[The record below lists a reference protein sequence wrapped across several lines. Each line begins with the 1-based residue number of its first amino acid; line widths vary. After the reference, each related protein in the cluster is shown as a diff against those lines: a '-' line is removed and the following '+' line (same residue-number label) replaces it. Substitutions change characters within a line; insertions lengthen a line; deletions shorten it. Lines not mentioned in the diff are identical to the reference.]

1 MVHIQKITPEMKE
14 VIQDFM
20 CENWGGSMMVSR
32 GRVHHLEELPG
43 FVALENDRIVGILT
57 YEVIKNMYE
66 IVSLNSFEE
75 RKGIG
80 TKLVDCALQVAKEN
94 ECKKVWLITTNDNM
108 NALRFYQKRK
118 FSMTNLYVGA
128 VEEARKIKKEIP
140 FIGYDNIAIS
150 HEIQLE
156 YKL

>member
-20 CENWGGSMMVSR
+20 CENWGSSMMVSR

>member
-20 CENWGGSMMVSR
+20 CENWGSSMMVSR

-43 FVALENDRIVGILT
+43 FVALENDRIVGILM
-57 YEVIKNMYE
+57 YEVIKNMCE

>member
-20 CENWGGSMMVSR
+20 CENWGSSMMVSR

-108 NALRFYQKRK
+108 NALCFYQKRK